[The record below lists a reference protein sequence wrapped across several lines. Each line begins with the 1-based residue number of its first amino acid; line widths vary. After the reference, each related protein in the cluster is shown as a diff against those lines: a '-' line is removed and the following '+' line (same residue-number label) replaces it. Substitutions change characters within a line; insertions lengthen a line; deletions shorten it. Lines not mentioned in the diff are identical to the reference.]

1 MVIPGSEILSKIL
14 HVASQSFLIP
24 CIVGL
29 LIFLILAF
37 MELGTFAAEL
47 RQRQKKGKKRVNLL
61 ELSQVKGD
69 MTHRQAQNSQ
79 VLIDASALPA
89 GQKQRLA
96 ELLARPGLTAEVRKM
111 AGREFLDEQEFRAM
125 KTLEKTDLVA
135 KLGPILG
142 LMGTLIPLGPGLAAL
157 GQGDLNALSQ
167 AVIIAFDTTVVG
179 IAAGGIAF
187 LISKVRRRW
196 YERDLSSLEV
206 MLQLILGG
214 DADAV
219 QEVKAVAAAGRRN

>member
-29 LIFLILAF
+29 LVFLVLAF
-37 MELGTFAAEL
+37 MELGTFVAEFT
-47 RQRQKKGKKRVNLL
+47 QRKGRKPVNLL
-61 ELSQVKGD
+61 EFWQGRSD
-69 MTHRQAQNSQ
+69 MAHRQAQNCQ
-79 VLIDASALPA
+79 VLIEASALPA
-89 GQKQRLA
+89 GQKQLLA
-96 ELLARPGLTAEVRKM
+96 ELLAKPGLTAEARKL
-111 AGREFLDEQEFRAM
+111 ACRDFLDEREFRAM
-125 KTLEKTDLVA
+125 KTLEKTDLIA

-179 IAAGGIAF
+179 IATGGIAY

-196 YERDLSSLEV
+196 YEKDLNSLEV
-206 MLQLILGG
+206 LLQLILGG
-214 DADAV
+214 EADAV
-219 QEVKAVAAAGRRN
+219 QEIKAVAAAGRRN

>member
-47 RQRQKKGKKRVNLL
+47 RQRQRQKKGKKRVNLL
-61 ELSQVKGD
+61 ELWQGKGD
-69 MTHRQAQNSQ
+69 MAHRQAQNSQ
-79 VLIDASALPA
+79 VLIEAAALPA

-96 ELLARPGLTAEVRKM
+96 DLLARPGLTAEAKNL

-157 GQGDLNALSQ
+157 GQGVYRAVYDALWGPELSG
-167 AVIIAFDTTVVG
+167 FD
-179 IAAGGIAF
+179 
-187 LISKVRRRW
+187 
-196 YERDLSSLEV
+196 
-206 MLQLILGG
+206 
-214 DADAV
+214 
-219 QEVKAVAAAGRRN
+219 

>member
-37 MELGTFAAEL
+37 MELGTFVAEL
-47 RQRQKKGKKRVNLL
+47 KQRKGKKRVNLL
-61 ELSQVKGD
+61 ELWQVRGSIP
-69 MTHRQAQNSQ
+69 HRAPNSQ
-79 VLIDASALPA
+79 VLIETSTLPA
-89 GQKQRLA
+89 NQKQRLA
-96 ELLARPGLTAEVRKM
+96 ELLSKSGLTAEARKL

-135 KLGPILG
+135 KMGPILG
-142 LMGTLIPLGPGLAAL
+142 LTGTLIPLGPGLAAL

-167 AVIIAFDTTVVG
+167 AIIIAFDTTVVG
-179 IAAGGIAF
+179 IAVGGIAF

-206 MLQLILGG
+206 LLQLILGG
-214 DADAV
+214 EADAV
-219 QEVKAVAAAGRRN
+219 QEVKAVTAAGRRG

>member
-1 MVIPGSEILSKIL
+1 MAIPGSEILSKIL
-14 HVASQSFLIP
+14 HVASQSMLIP
-24 CIVGL
+24 CIAGL
-29 LIFLILAF
+29 LFFLIFAF
-37 MELGTFAAEL
+37 MELGTFVAEL
-47 RQRQKKGKKRVNLL
+47 RQRKEKKRVNLL
-61 ELSQVKGD
+61 EIWQGRGD
-69 MTHRQAQNSQ
+69 MGHRQAQNSQ
-79 VLIDASALPA
+79 VLIEVLALPA

-96 ELLARPGLTAEVRKM
+96 DLLARPGLTAEARKL

-206 MLQLILGG
+206 LLQLILGG
-214 DADAV
+214 EADAV